1 MLRKK
6 LAFLCSGGGQP
17 PWAGLS
23 VKTASFFLRAS
34 LVLKYGNNNH
44 NIFKTVGENN
54 AKTFFYIKQKNF
66 KAHYLHSYFLSFFK
80 VFSTPGI
87 GLGGGVRRP
96 HCPPLAT
103 PLGPLANSVKII
115 PKWPNCIWI
124 GYNNKNLV
132 NNWIYVCQFL
142 FLRLCTLVLY
152 YICF

>member
-66 KAHYLHSYFLSFFK
+66 KAHYLHSYFLSLFK
-80 VFSTPGI
+80 VFRTTGI
-87 GLGGGVRRP
+87 GRGGGCAAP
-96 HCPPLAT
+96 TAPPPGYASGL
-103 PLGPLANSVKII
+103 LGKLCK
-115 PKWPNCIWI
+115 
-124 GYNNKNLV
+124 NNTKM
-132 NNWIYVCQFL
+132 
-142 FLRLCTLVLY
+142 TKLY
-152 YICF
+152 LNRVQQQKSRK